1 MVSRVT
7 HIGTAQAGQAA
18 TPPPRPK
25 NLDRFILV
33 LENHRPAHRSS
44 RLGKGGR
51 AAQREEELQSALET
65 EMRKRQKMADALGKA
80 EEELDM
86 LRQKTG
92 NGNGAGLEEALRA
105 KEEELNRIKND
116 YATKMK
122 NSLALQRIR
131 YEREIDNLRKEIRK
145 ATMGR
150 EEVAEE
156 IHKRESELAE
166 RENQAKRMELEVS
179 ELKKRLEAEAANVK
193 KAEAV

>member
-1 MVSRVT
+1 
-7 HIGTAQAGQAA
+7 
-18 TPPPRPK
+18 
-25 NLDRFILV
+25 
-33 LENHRPAHRSS
+33 
-44 RLGKGGR
+44 
-51 AAQREEELQSALET
+51 
-65 EMRKRQKMADALGKA
+65 MRKRQKMADALGKA